1 MLVIV
6 KIDCFMSIDLVT
18 NKKIIYE
25 KQLEQSQQYFKTNT
39 RNSQNK
45 EQWLKLT
52 DISMLQVDSGHQNMQ
67 AQRIIMFI
75 LKYKNT

>member
-1 MLVIV
+1 
-6 KIDCFMSIDLVT
+6 MSIDLVT

-25 KQLEQSQQYFKTNT
+25 NQLEQSQQYFKTNT

-75 LKYKNT
+75 

>member
-18 NKKIIYE
+18 NKEIIYE

-45 EQWLKLT
+45 EQWLKLS
-52 DISMLQVDSGHQNMQ
+52 DISMLQVDSGHKNM
-67 AQRIIMFI
+67 R
-75 LKYKNT
+75 T